1 MFDEKNVSE
10 ENRKKLWGHYNDKL
24 SKGVDEGFSDL
35 EFDDSEIVKS
45 LKKDVAKFSAFKE
58 TSFKND
64 LEKLLIKDDRL
75 VPWSEFKK
83 EAYKLSGDY
92 NGTWLETEY
101 HHTVANA
108 NMAQKWKE
116 FERDVDLYPN
126 LKLVSVNDGRVRP
139 EHKALDGTIRPFN
152 DPFWNTHTP
161 PLDWGCRCD
170 IEQTDED
177 PTEIP
182 GGFQTKIEF
191 ENNPGKTGTIF
202 GGSAYETNLSKADKN
217 EAVKN
222 AEKWEQE
229 AEFKEVYERPRNQQF
244 VTIIQNKKGKIS
256 QHSLVNKGEDYES
269 ILEIAKQFL
278 ADGSKNIELMPELNS
293 QSLTSYRAKVFPKYK
308 LLKNPDLRI
317 DEEYFD
323 VKRIENV
330 KNFQRNAN
338 RAYNQ
343 DAIAVLEYNGD
354 DLTQEKMQQ
363 QAKRIFGKNNVNS
376 DGEHQYKKDVLYF
389 SHKGKLYKYNR
400 E

>member
-10 ENRKKLWGHYNDKL
+10 ENRKKLWGYYNNKL
-24 SKGVDEGFSDL
+24 SKGVDEGFSNL

-83 EAYKLSGDY
+83 DAYKLSGDY

-139 EHKALDGTIRPFN
+139 EHKVLDGTIRPFN

-191 ENNPGKTGTIF
+191 ENNSGKTGTIF
-202 GGSAYETNLSKADKN
+202 GGSAYEERLTVSEVKEAEKNAKKWSKKAEMSTGKDKTPYNSPLYKKRKKEFEKYKNDENYQDVELNENGGLKATHILHNQNPKTINVEQKVQNLFFKNGDKFTLENESSEIAGKKIDGFLNEFTHDVSAINGSGKNTIKRAMNHAREKKADITILYFP
-217 EAVKN
+217 EAS
-222 AEKWEQE
+222 
-229 AEFKEVYERPRNQQF
+229 EFSMDRLEE
-244 VTIIQNKKGKIS
+244 
-256 QHSLVNKGEDYES
+256 SLR
-269 ILEIAKQFL
+269 
-278 ADGSKNIELMPELNS
+278 M
-293 QSLTSYRAKVFPKYK
+293 
-308 LLKNPDLRI
+308 
-317 DEEYFD
+317 
-323 VKRIENV
+323 
-330 KNFQRNAN
+330 
-338 RAYNQ
+338 
-343 DAIAVLEYNGD
+343 YNGQTDYRFKKIIYIVD
-354 DLTQEKMQQ
+354 D
-363 QAKRIFGKNNVNS
+363 IIN
-376 DGEHQYKKDVLYF
+376 YY
-389 SHKGKLYKYNR
+389 
-400 E
+400 